1 MPTYTTPVSTI
12 TITLKLTMQ
21 ILAQQPVIT
30 VQNYEDTCRISI
42 TVTNDELKTLSCPYC
57 HSSLTR
63 FGYYYKHPRAIEFNQ
78 RLLKLTNPEVNTS
91 MGKLEI
97 RVPRLCCTSK
107 TCPIVE
113 RNKSGVTTLG
123 IFNPRIFMPFR
134 QYLPELMDL
143 TSDYINSE
151 SIINH
156 SESDIQEKQ
165 AARKTI
171 KALNRKLSETE
182 DETDNDFFRDFIT
195 PWRKSRIGALVSA
208 LKKNVNYFFDKL
220 LLTNYLSPQQSSVP
234 LKNHD
239 SPYLHPADSLISSML
254 FLLSKYVP
262 HLPTQIAISYAR
274 TYWKISLKRVEVS
287 ANGEKCNDSS

>member
-1 MPTYTTPVSTI
+1 
-12 TITLKLTMQ
+12 MQ

-42 TVTNDELKTLSCPYC
+42 TITNDELKTLSCPYC

-63 FGYYYKHPRAIEFNQ
+63 FGYYYKHPRAIEFNL
-78 RLLKLTNPEVNTS
+78 RLLKLTNPEVNRS
-91 MGKLEI
+91 KGRLEI

-107 TCPIVE
+107 TRTIVE
-113 RNKSGVTTLG
+113 RNKSGVTTFG
-123 IFNPRIFMPFR
+123 IFNPSIFMPFR
-134 QYLPELMDL
+134 QYLPELIDL
-143 TSDYINSE
+143 TNDYINSE
-151 SIINH
+151 SIINL

-171 KALNRKLSETE
+171 KALNRKLSVTE
-182 DETDNDFFRDFIT
+182 DESDNDFFRDFIT
-195 PWRKSRIGALVSA
+195 PCRKSRIRALVSA

-220 LLTNYLSPQQSSVP
+220 LLTNYLSPQQSSAP
-234 LKNHD
+234 LKNHN
-239 SPYLHPADSLISSML
+239 SPYQLPANRILSSML

-274 TYWKISLKRVEVS
+274 TYWKISLKRTEVS
-287 ANGEKCNDSS
+287 ANGEKFNDSS

>member
-1 MPTYTTPVSTI
+1 
-12 TITLKLTMQ
+12 MQ

-91 MGKLEI
+91 MCKLEI

-107 TCPIVE
+107 TCPVVE
-113 RNKSGVTTLG
+113 RNKSGVTTFG
-123 IFNPRIFMPFR
+123 IFNPSIFMPFR
-134 QYLPELMDL
+134 QYLPELIDL
-143 TSDYINSE
+143 TNDYINSE
-151 SIINH
+151 SIINL
-156 SESDIQEKQ
+156 SESAAQEKQ

-182 DETDNDFFRDFIT
+182 DENDNDFFRDFIT
-195 PWRKSRIGALVSA
+195 PWRKSRLSVLLSA
-208 LKKNVNYFFDKL
+208 LKTRVNYFFDKL
-220 LLTNYLSPQQSSVP
+220 LLTNYLTPQQSSVP
-234 LKNHD
+234 LKNHN
-239 SPYLHPADSLISSML
+239 SPYLLPADSKLSSML

-262 HLPTQIAISYAR
+262 LLPTQIAISYAR
-274 TYWKISLKRVEVS
+274 TYWKISLKRTEVS
-287 ANGEKCNDSS
+287 ANGEKFNDSS

>member
-63 FGYYYKHPRAIEFNQ
+63 FGYYYKHPRAIEFNL
-78 RLLKLTNPEVNTS
+78 RLLKLTNPEVNSS

-123 IFNPRIFMPFR
+123 IFN
-134 QYLPELMDL
+134 LE
-143 TSDYINSE
+143 
-151 SIINH
+151 
-156 SESDIQEKQ
+156 
-165 AARKTI
+165 RKH
-171 KALNRKLSETE
+171 
-182 DETDNDFFRDFIT
+182 
-195 PWRKSRIGALVSA
+195 W
-208 LKKNVNYFFDKL
+208 
-220 LLTNYLSPQQSSVP
+220 
-234 LKNHD
+234 
-239 SPYLHPADSLISSML
+239 
-254 FLLSKYVP
+254 
-262 HLPTQIAISYAR
+262 
-274 TYWKISLKRVEVS
+274 
-287 ANGEKCNDSS
+287 

>member
-1 MPTYTTPVSTI
+1 
-12 TITLKLTMQ
+12 MQ

-42 TVTNDELKTLSCPYC
+42 TITNDELKTLSCPYC

-63 FGYYYKHPRAIEFNQ
+63 FGYYYKHPRAIEFNL
-78 RLLKLTNPEVNTS
+78 RLLKLTNPEVNS
-91 MGKLEI
+91 SKGRLEI

-123 IFNPRIFMPFR
+123 IFNPSIFMPFR
-134 QYLPELMDL
+134 QYLPKLIDL
-143 TSDYINSE
+143 TNDYINSE
-151 SIINH
+151 SIINL

-195 PWRKSRIGALVSA
+195 PWRKSRLSVLFSA
-208 LKKNVNYFFDKL
+208 LMTKVNYFFDKL
-220 LLTNYLSPQQSSVP
+220 LLTNYLSPLQSSVP

-274 TYWKISLKRVEVS
+274 TYWKISLKRTEVS
-287 ANGEKCNDSS
+287 ANGEKFNDSS

>member
-1 MPTYTTPVSTI
+1 
-12 TITLKLTMQ
+12 MQ

-42 TVTNDELKTLSCPYC
+42 TITNDELKTLSCPYC

-63 FGYYYKHPRAIEFNQ
+63 FGYYYKHPRAIEFNL
-78 RLLKLTNPEVNTS
+78 RLLKLTNPEVNS
-91 MGKLEI
+91 SKGRLEI

-113 RNKSGVTTLG
+113 RNKSGVTTFG
-123 IFNPRIFMPFR
+123 IFNPSIFMPFR
-134 QYLPELMDL
+134 QYLPELIDL
-143 TSDYINSE
+143 TNDYINSE
-151 SIINH
+151 SIINL

-171 KALNRKLSETE
+171 KALNRKLSVTE
-182 DETDNDFFRDFIT
+182 DESDNDFFRDFIT
-195 PWRKSRIGALVSA
+195 PCRKSRIRALVSA

-220 LLTNYLSPQQSSVP
+220 LLTNYLSPQQSSAP
-234 LKNHD
+234 LKNHN
-239 SPYLHPADSLISSML
+239 SPYQLPANRILSSML

-274 TYWKISLKRVEVS
+274 TYWKISLKRTEVS
-287 ANGEKCNDSS
+287 ANGEKFNDSS

>member
-1 MPTYTTPVSTI
+1 
-12 TITLKLTMQ
+12 MQ

-42 TVTNDELKTLSCPYC
+42 TITNDELKTLSCPYC

-63 FGYYYKHPRAIEFNQ
+63 FGYYYKHPRAIEFNL
-78 RLLKLTNPEVNTS
+78 RLLKLTNPEVNS
-91 MGKLEI
+91 SKGRLEI

-123 IFNPRIFMPFR
+123 IFNPSIFMPFR
-134 QYLPELMDL
+134 QYLPELIDL
-143 TSDYINSE
+143 TNDYINSE
-151 SIINH
+151 SIINL

-182 DETDNDFFRDFIT
+182 DETDNDFFRDFLTSSFLQIT
-195 PWRKSRIGALVSA
+195 CHLC
-208 LKKNVNYFFDKL
+208 N
-220 LLTNYLSPQQSSVP
+220 PQ
-234 LKNHD
+234 
-239 SPYLHPADSLISSML
+239 SL
-254 FLLSKYVP
+254 
-262 HLPTQIAISYAR
+262 
-274 TYWKISLKRVEVS
+274 
-287 ANGEKCNDSS
+287 

>member
-1 MPTYTTPVSTI
+1 
-12 TITLKLTMQ
+12 MQ

-42 TVTNDELKTLSCPYC
+42 TITNDELKTLSCPYC

-123 IFNPRIFMPFR
+123 IFNPSIFMPFR
-134 QYLPELMDL
+134 QYLPELIDL
-143 TSDYINSE
+143 TNDYINSE
-151 SIINH
+151 SIINL
-156 SESDIQEKQ
+156 SESAAQEKQ

-182 DETDNDFFRDFIT
+182 DENDNDFFRDFIT
-195 PWRKSRIGALVSA
+195 SCRKSRISVLLSA
-208 LKKNVNYFFDKL
+208 LKTRVNYFFDKL
-220 LLTNYLSPQQSSVP
+220 LLTNYLTPQQSSVP
-234 LKNHD
+234 LKNHN
-239 SPYLHPADSLISSML
+239 SPYLLPADSKLSSML

-262 HLPTQIAISYAR
+262 LLPTQIAISYAR
-274 TYWKISLKRVEVS
+274 TYWKISLKRTEVS
-287 ANGEKCNDSS
+287 ANGEKFNDSS

>member
-1 MPTYTTPVSTI
+1 
-12 TITLKLTMQ
+12 MQ

-42 TVTNDELKTLSCPYC
+42 TITNDELKTLSCPYC

-63 FGYYYKHPRAIEFNQ
+63 FGYYYKHPRAIEFNL
-78 RLLKLTNPEVNTS
+78 RLLKLTNPEVNS
-91 MGKLEI
+91 SKGRLEI

-113 RNKSGVTTLG
+113 RNKSGVTTFG
-123 IFNPRIFMPFR
+123 IFNPSIFMPFR
-134 QYLPELMDL
+134 QYLPELIDL
-143 TSDYINSE
+143 TNDYINSE
-151 SIINH
+151 SIINL

-171 KALNRKLSETE
+171 KALNRKLSVTE
-182 DETDNDFFRDFIT
+182 DESDNDFFRDFIT
-195 PWRKSRIGALVSA
+195 PCRKSRIRALVSA

-220 LLTNYLSPQQSSVP
+220 LLTNYLSPQQSSAP
-234 LKNHD
+234 LKNHN
-239 SPYLHPADSLISSML
+239 SPYQLPANRILSSML

-274 TYWKISLKRVEVS
+274 IYWKISLKRTEVS
-287 ANGEKCNDSS
+287 ANGEKFNDSS

>member
-1 MPTYTTPVSTI
+1 
-12 TITLKLTMQ
+12 MQ

-42 TVTNDELKTLSCPYC
+42 TITNDELKTLSCPYC

-63 FGYYYKHPRAIEFNQ
+63 FGYYYKHPRAIEFNL
-78 RLLKLTNPEVNTS
+78 RLLKLTNPEVNS
-91 MGKLEI
+91 SLGRLEI

-123 IFNPRIFMPFR
+123 IFNPSIFMPFR
-134 QYLPELMDL
+134 QYLPKLIDL
-143 TSDYINSE
+143 TNDYINSE
-151 SIINH
+151 SIINL

-171 KALNRKLSETE
+171 KALNRKLSVTE
-182 DETDNDFFRDFIT
+182 DESDNDFFRDFIT
-195 PWRKSRIGALVSA
+195 PCRKSRIRALVSA

-220 LLTNYLSPQQSSVP
+220 LLTNYLSPQQSSAP
-234 LKNHD
+234 LKNHN
-239 SPYLHPADSLISSML
+239 SPYQLPANRILSSML

-274 TYWKISLKRVEVS
+274 TYWKISLKRTEVS
-287 ANGEKCNDSS
+287 ANGEKFNDSS

>member
-1 MPTYTTPVSTI
+1 
-12 TITLKLTMQ
+12 MQ

-42 TVTNDELKTLSCPYC
+42 TITNDELKTLSCPYC

-63 FGYYYKHPRAIEFNQ
+63 FGYYYKHPRAIEFNL
-78 RLLKLTNPEVNTS
+78 RLLKLTNPEVNS
-91 MGKLEI
+91 SKGRLEI

-123 IFNPRIFMPFR
+123 IFNPSIFMPFR
-134 QYLPELMDL
+134 QYLPELIDL
-143 TSDYINSE
+143 TNDYINSE
-151 SIINH
+151 SIINL

-220 LLTNYLSPQQSSVP
+220 LLTNYLSPQQSSAP
-234 LKNHD
+234 LKNHN
-239 SPYLHPADSLISSML
+239 SPYQLPANRILSSML

-274 TYWKISLKRVEVS
+274 TYWKISLKRTEVS
-287 ANGEKCNDSS
+287 ANGEKFNDSS

>member
-1 MPTYTTPVSTI
+1 
-12 TITLKLTMQ
+12 MQ

-42 TVTNDELKTLSCPYC
+42 TITNDELKTLSCPYC

-63 FGYYYKHPRAIEFNQ
+63 FGYYYKHPRAIEFNL
-78 RLLKLTNPEVNTS
+78 RLLKLTNPEVNS
-91 MGKLEI
+91 SKGRLEI

-113 RNKSGVTTLG
+113 RNKSGVTTFG
-123 IFNPRIFMPFR
+123 IFNPSIFMPFR
-134 QYLPELMDL
+134 QYLPELIDL
-143 TSDYINSE
+143 TNDYINSE
-151 SIINH
+151 SIINL

-220 LLTNYLSPQQSSVP
+220 LLTNYLSPQQSSAP
-234 LKNHD
+234 LKNHN
-239 SPYLHPADSLISSML
+239 SPYQLPANRILSSML

-274 TYWKISLKRVEVS
+274 TYWKISLKRTEVS
-287 ANGEKCNDSS
+287 ANGEKFNDSS

>member
-1 MPTYTTPVSTI
+1 
-12 TITLKLTMQ
+12 MQ

-42 TVTNDELKTLSCPYC
+42 TITNDELKTLSCPYC

-63 FGYYYKHPRAIEFNQ
+63 FGYYYKHPRAIEFNL
-78 RLLKLTNPEVNTS
+78 RLLKLTNPEVNS
-91 MGKLEI
+91 SKGRLEI

-113 RNKSGVTTLG
+113 RNKSGVTTFG
-123 IFNPRIFMPFR
+123 IFNPSIFMPFR
-134 QYLPELMDL
+134 QYLPELIDL
-143 TSDYINSE
+143 TNDYINSE
-151 SIINH
+151 SIINL

-171 KALNRKLSETE
+171 KALNRKLSVTE
-182 DETDNDFFRDFIT
+182 DESDNDFFRDFIT
-195 PWRKSRIGALVSA
+195 PCRKSRIRALVSA
-208 LKKNVNYFFDKL
+208 LKTRVNYFFDKL
-220 LLTNYLSPQQSSVP
+220 LLTNYLSPLQSSVP
-234 LKNHD
+234 LKNHN
-239 SPYLHPADSLISSML
+239 SPYQLPADSILSSML

-274 TYWKISLKRVEVS
+274 TYWKISLKRTEVS
-287 ANGEKCNDSS
+287 ANGEKFNDSS

>member
-1 MPTYTTPVSTI
+1 
-12 TITLKLTMQ
+12 MQ

-42 TVTNDELKTLSCPYC
+42 TITNDELKTLSCPYC

-63 FGYYYKHPRAIEFNQ
+63 FGYYYKHRRAIEFNL
-78 RLLKLTNPEVNTS
+78 RLLKLTNPEVNS
-91 MGKLEI
+91 SLGRLEI

-113 RNKSGVTTLG
+113 RNKSGVTTFG
-123 IFNPRIFMPFR
+123 IFNPSIFMPFR
-134 QYLPELMDL
+134 QYLPELIDL
-143 TSDYINSE
+143 TNDYINSE
-151 SIINH
+151 SIINL

-195 PWRKSRIGALVSA
+195 PWRKSRLSVLFSA
-208 LKKNVNYFFDKL
+208 LMTKVNYFFDKL
-220 LLTNYLSPQQSSVP
+220 LLTNYLSPLQSSVP

-262 HLPTQIAISYAR
+262 LLPTQIAISYAR
-274 TYWKISLKRVEVS
+274 TYWKISLKRTEVS
-287 ANGEKCNDSS
+287 ANGEKFNDSS

>member
-1 MPTYTTPVSTI
+1 
-12 TITLKLTMQ
+12 MQ

-30 VQNYEDTCRISI
+30 VQHYEDTCRISI
-42 TVTNDELKTLSCPYC
+42 TITNDELKTLSCPYC

-63 FGYYYKHPRAIEFNQ
+63 FGYYYKHPRAIEFNL
-78 RLLKLTNPEVNTS
+78 RLLKLTNPEVNS
-91 MGKLEI
+91 SKGRLEI

-113 RNKSGVTTLG
+113 RNKSGVTTFG
-123 IFNPRIFMPFR
+123 IFNPSIFMPFR
-134 QYLPELMDL
+134 QYLPELIDL
-143 TSDYINSE
+143 TNDYINSE
-151 SIINH
+151 SIINL

-195 PWRKSRIGALVSA
+195 PWRKSRLSVLFSA
-208 LKKNVNYFFDKL
+208 LMTKVNYFFDKL
-220 LLTNYLSPQQSSVP
+220 LLTNYLSPLQSSVP

-274 TYWKISLKRVEVS
+274 TYWKISLKRTEVS
-287 ANGEKCNDSS
+287 ANGEKFNDSS

>member
-1 MPTYTTPVSTI
+1 
-12 TITLKLTMQ
+12 MQ

-42 TVTNDELKTLSCPYC
+42 TITNDELKTLSCPYC

-63 FGYYYKHPRAIEFNQ
+63 FGYYYKHPRAIEFNL
-78 RLLKLTNPEVNTS
+78 RLLKLTNPEVNS
-91 MGKLEI
+91 SKGRLEI

-113 RNKSGVTTLG
+113 RNKSGVTTFG
-123 IFNPRIFMPFR
+123 IFNPSIFMPFR
-134 QYLPELMDL
+134 QYLPELIDL
-143 TSDYINSE
+143 TNDYINSE
-151 SIINH
+151 SIINL

-171 KALNRKLSETE
+171 KALNRKLSVTE
-182 DETDNDFFRDFIT
+182 DESDNDFFRDFIT
-195 PWRKSRIGALVSA
+195 PCRKSRIRALVSA

-220 LLTNYLSPQQSSVP
+220 LLTNYLSPQQSSAP
-234 LKNHD
+234 LKNHN
-239 SPYLHPADSLISSML
+239 SPYQLPANRILSSML

-262 HLPTQIAISYAR
+262 LLPTQIAISYAR
-274 TYWKISLKRVEVS
+274 TYWKISLKRTDVS
-287 ANGEKCNDSS
+287 ANGEKFNDSS

>member
-1 MPTYTTPVSTI
+1 
-12 TITLKLTMQ
+12 MQ

-42 TVTNDELKTLSCPYC
+42 TITNDELKTLSCPYC

-63 FGYYYKHPRAIEFNQ
+63 FGYYYKHPRAIEFNL
-78 RLLKLTNPEVNTS
+78 RLLKLTNPEVNS
-91 MGKLEI
+91 SLGRLEI

-123 IFNPRIFMPFR
+123 IFNPSIFMPFR
-134 QYLPELMDL
+134 QYLPELIDL
-143 TSDYINSE
+143 TNDYINSE
-151 SIINH
+151 SIINL

-195 PWRKSRIGALVSA
+195 PCRKSRIRALVSA

-220 LLTNYLSPQQSSVP
+220 LLTNYLSPQQSSAP
-234 LKNHD
+234 LKNHN
-239 SPYLHPADSLISSML
+239 SPYQLPANRILSSML

-274 TYWKISLKRVEVS
+274 TYWKISLKRTEVS
-287 ANGEKCNDSS
+287 ANGEKFNDSS

>member
-1 MPTYTTPVSTI
+1 
-12 TITLKLTMQ
+12 MQ

-42 TVTNDELKTLSCPYC
+42 TITNDELKTLSCPYC

-63 FGYYYKHPRAIEFNQ
+63 FGYYYKHPRAIEFNL
-78 RLLKLTNPEVNTS
+78 RLLKLTNPEVNS
-91 MGKLEI
+91 SLGRLEI

-113 RNKSGVTTLG
+113 RNKSGVTTFG
-123 IFNPRIFMPFR
+123 IFNPSIFMPFR
-134 QYLPELMDL
+134 QYLPELIDL
-143 TSDYINSE
+143 TNDYINSE
-151 SIINH
+151 SIINL

-195 PWRKSRIGALVSA
+195 PWRKSRLSVLFSA
-208 LKKNVNYFFDKL
+208 LMTKVNYFFDKL
-220 LLTNYLSPQQSSVP
+220 LLTNYLSPLQSSVS
-234 LKNHD
+234 LKNHN
-239 SPYLHPADSLISSML
+239 SPYQLPADSILSSML

-274 TYWKISLKRVEVS
+274 TYWKISLKRTEVS
-287 ANGEKCNDSS
+287 ANGEKFNDSS

>member
-1 MPTYTTPVSTI
+1 
-12 TITLKLTMQ
+12 MQ

-42 TVTNDELKTLSCPYC
+42 TITNDELKTLSCPYC

-63 FGYYYKHPRAIEFNQ
+63 FGYYYKHPRAIEFNL
-78 RLLKLTNPEVNTS
+78 RLLKLTNPEVNS
-91 MGKLEI
+91 SLGRLEI

-123 IFNPRIFMPFR
+123 IFNPSIFMPFR
-134 QYLPELMDL
+134 QYLPELIDL
-143 TSDYINSE
+143 TNDYINSE
-151 SIINH
+151 SIINL

-195 PWRKSRIGALVSA
+195 PWRKSRLSVLFSA
-208 LKKNVNYFFDKL
+208 LMTKVNYFFDKL
-220 LLTNYLSPQQSSVP
+220 LLTNYLSPLQSSVS
-234 LKNHD
+234 LKNHN
-239 SPYLHPADSLISSML
+239 SPYQLPADSILSSML

-274 TYWKISLKRVEVS
+274 TYWKISLKRTEVS
-287 ANGEKCNDSS
+287 ANGEKFNDSS

>member
-107 TCPIVE
+107 TCPVVE
-113 RNKSGVTTLG
+113 RNKSGVTTFG

-134 QYLPELMDL
+134 QYLPALIDL
-143 TSDYINSE
+143 TNDYINSE
-151 SIINH
+151 SIINL
-156 SESDIQEKQ
+156 SESDIQDKQ

-195 PWRKSRIGALVSA
+195 PWRKSRLSVLLSA
-208 LKKNVNYFFDKL
+208 LKTRVNYFFDKL
-220 LLTNYLSPQQSSVP
+220 LLTNYLTPQQSSVP
-234 LKNHD
+234 LKNHN
-239 SPYLHPADSLISSML
+239 SPYLLPADSKLSSML

-262 HLPTQIAISYAR
+262 LLPTQIAISYAR
-274 TYWKISLKRVEVS
+274 TYWKISLKRTEVS
-287 ANGEKCNDSS
+287 ANGEKFNDSS

>member
-1 MPTYTTPVSTI
+1 
-12 TITLKLTMQ
+12 MQ

-42 TVTNDELKTLSCPYC
+42 TITNDELKTLSCPYC

-63 FGYYYKHPRAIEFNQ
+63 FGYYYKHPRAIEFNL
-78 RLLKLTNPEVNTS
+78 RLLKLTNPEVNS
-91 MGKLEI
+91 SLGRLEI

-113 RNKSGVTTLG
+113 RNKSGVTTFG
-123 IFNPRIFMPFR
+123 IFNPSIFMPFR
-134 QYLPELMDL
+134 QYLPELIDL
-143 TSDYINSE
+143 TNDYINSE
-151 SIINH
+151 SIINL

-220 LLTNYLSPQQSSVP
+220 LLTNYLSPQQSSAP
-234 LKNHD
+234 LKNHN
-239 SPYLHPADSLISSML
+239 SPYQLPANRILSSML

-274 TYWKISLKRVEVS
+274 TYWKISLKRTEVS
-287 ANGEKCNDSS
+287 ANGEKFNDSS

>member
-1 MPTYTTPVSTI
+1 
-12 TITLKLTMQ
+12 MQ

-42 TVTNDELKTLSCPYC
+42 TITNDELKTLSCPYC

-63 FGYYYKHPRAIEFNQ
+63 FGYYYKHPRAIEFNL
-78 RLLKLTNPEVNTS
+78 RLLKLTNPEVNS
-91 MGKLEI
+91 SLGRLEI

-113 RNKSGVTTLG
+113 RNKSGVTTFG
-123 IFNPRIFMPFR
+123 IFNPSIFMPFR
-134 QYLPELMDL
+134 QYLPELIDL
-143 TSDYINSE
+143 TNDYINSE
-151 SIINH
+151 SIINL
-156 SESDIQEKQ
+156 SESAALEKQ

-195 PWRKSRIGALVSA
+195 PWRKSRLSVLFSA

-220 LLTNYLSPQQSSVP
+220 LLTNYLSPLQSSVS
-234 LKNHD
+234 LKNHN
-239 SPYLHPADSLISSML
+239 SPYQLPADSILSSML

-262 HLPTQIAISYAR
+262 LLPTQIAISYAR
-274 TYWKISLKRVEVS
+274 TYWKISLKRTEVS
-287 ANGEKCNDSS
+287 ANGEKFNDSS

>member
-1 MPTYTTPVSTI
+1 
-12 TITLKLTMQ
+12 MQ

-42 TVTNDELKTLSCPYC
+42 TITNDELKTLSCPYC

-63 FGYYYKHPRAIEFNQ
+63 FGYYYKHPRAIEFNL
-78 RLLKLTNPEVNTS
+78 RLLKLTNPEVNS
-91 MGKLEI
+91 SKGRLEI

-123 IFNPRIFMPFR
+123 IFNPSIFMPFR
-134 QYLPELMDL
+134 QYLPELIDL
-143 TSDYINSE
+143 TNDYINSE
-151 SIINH
+151 SIINL

-171 KALNRKLSETE
+171 KALNRKLSVTE
-182 DETDNDFFRDFIT
+182 DESDNDFFRDFIT
-195 PWRKSRIGALVSA
+195 PCRKSRIRALVSA

-220 LLTNYLSPQQSSVP
+220 LLTNYLSPQQSSAP
-234 LKNHD
+234 LKNHN
-239 SPYLHPADSLISSML
+239 SPYQLPANRILSSML

-274 TYWKISLKRVEVS
+274 TYWKISLKRTEVS
-287 ANGEKCNDSS
+287 ANGEKFNDSS

>member
-1 MPTYTTPVSTI
+1 
-12 TITLKLTMQ
+12 MQ

-42 TVTNDELKTLSCPYC
+42 TITNDELKTLSCPYC

-63 FGYYYKHPRAIEFNQ
+63 FGYYYKHPRAIEFNL
-78 RLLKLTNPEVNTS
+78 RLLKLTNPEVNS
-91 MGKLEI
+91 SKGRLEI

-113 RNKSGVTTLG
+113 RNKSGVTTFG
-123 IFNPRIFMPFR
+123 IFNPSIFMPFR
-134 QYLPELMDL
+134 QYLPELIDL
-143 TSDYINSE
+143 TNDYINSE
-151 SIINH
+151 SIINL

-171 KALNRKLSETE
+171 KALNRKLSVTE
-182 DETDNDFFRDFIT
+182 DESDNDFFRDFIT
-195 PWRKSRIGALVSA
+195 PCRKSRIGALVSA

-274 TYWKISLKRVEVS
+274 TYWKISLKRTEVS
-287 ANGEKCNDSS
+287 ANGEKFNDSS

>member
-1 MPTYTTPVSTI
+1 
-12 TITLKLTMQ
+12 MQ

-42 TVTNDELKTLSCPYC
+42 TITNDELKTLSCPYC

-63 FGYYYKHPRAIEFNQ
+63 FGYYYKHPRAIEFNL
-78 RLLKLTNPEVNTS
+78 RLLKLTNPEVNS
-91 MGKLEI
+91 SLGRLEI

-123 IFNPRIFMPFR
+123 IFNPSIFMPFR
-134 QYLPELMDL
+134 QYLPELIDL
-143 TSDYINSE
+143 TNDYINSE
-151 SIINH
+151 SIINL

-171 KALNRKLSETE
+171 KALNRKLSVTE
-182 DETDNDFFRDFIT
+182 DESDNDFFRDFIT
-195 PWRKSRIGALVSA
+195 PCRKSRIRALVSA

-220 LLTNYLSPQQSSVP
+220 LLTNYLSPQQSSAP
-234 LKNHD
+234 LKNHN
-239 SPYLHPADSLISSML
+239 SPYQLPANRILSSML

-274 TYWKISLKRVEVS
+274 TYWKISLKRTEVS
-287 ANGEKCNDSS
+287 ANGEKFNDSS

>member
-1 MPTYTTPVSTI
+1 
-12 TITLKLTMQ
+12 MQ

-42 TVTNDELKTLSCPYC
+42 TITNDELKTLSCPYC

-63 FGYYYKHPRAIEFNQ
+63 FGYYYKHPRAIEFNL
-78 RLLKLTNPEVNTS
+78 RLLKLTNPEVNS
-91 MGKLEI
+91 SKGRLEI

-113 RNKSGVTTLG
+113 RNKSGVTTFG
-123 IFNPRIFMPFR
+123 IFNPSIFMPFR
-134 QYLPELMDL
+134 QYLPKLIDL
-143 TSDYINSE
+143 TNDYINSE
-151 SIINH
+151 SIINL

-195 PWRKSRIGALVSA
+195 PWRKSRLSVLFSA
-208 LKKNVNYFFDKL
+208 LMTKVNYFFDKL
-220 LLTNYLSPQQSSVP
+220 LLTNYLSPLQSSVP

-274 TYWKISLKRVEVS
+274 TYWKISLKRTDVS
-287 ANGEKCNDSS
+287 ANGEKFNDSS